1 LAISKL
7 NLEDFCNEVFSLFA
21 IHTDLDDY
29 RLAYFLNKH
38 LGINLFR
45 KTFDL
50 DFVNSKGSFSVFEY
64 IDQTS
69 FLKWS
74 LISNIYNYNFSA
86 KASNDDLF
94 VESNNLVQKVNL
106 LTEYK
111 NVNYLLKIENNESQV
126 DLEAIAKEI
135 KSIPQVITLYDI
147 NKDLKNKENLIFL

>member
-1 LAISKL
+1 MAISKL

-29 RLAYFLNKH
+29 RLAYFLNKY
-38 LGINLFR
+38 LGINLCR
-45 KTFDL
+45 KAFDL
-50 DFVNSKGSFSVFEY
+50 DFVNSKGSFSVFEH
-64 IDQTS
+64 IDKTN

-74 LISNIYNYNFSA
+74 LISNIYNYNFST

-111 NVNYLLKIENNESQV
+111 NVNYLLKIENNDNQV
-126 DLEAIAKEI
+126 DLEDVVKEI
-135 KSIPQVITLYDI
+135 KRIPQVITLYDI

>member
-1 LAISKL
+1 MAISKL

-21 IHTDLDDY
+21 IYTDLDDY

-74 LISNIYNYNFSA
+74 LISNIYNYNFST

>member
-1 LAISKL
+1 MAISKL

-21 IHTDLDDY
+21 IHTNLDDY

-45 KTFDL
+45 KKFDL
-50 DFVNSKGSFSVFEY
+50 DFINSKGSFSVFEY

-106 LTEYK
+106 LAEYK

-126 DLEAIAKEI
+126 NLEAIVKEI

>member
-1 LAISKL
+1 VAISKL

-74 LISNIYNYNFSA
+74 LISNIYNYNFST

-135 KSIPQVITLYDI
+135 KSISQVITLYDI

>member
-1 LAISKL
+1 MAISKL

-74 LISNIYNYNFSA
+74 LISNIYNYNFST

-111 NVNYLLKIENNESQV
+111 NVNYLLKIENNEGQV

>member
-1 LAISKL
+1 MAISKL

-74 LISNIYNYNFSA
+74 LISNIYNYNFST

-106 LTEYK
+106 LAEYK

-126 DLEAIAKEI
+126 NLEAIVKEI

>member
-1 LAISKL
+1 MAISKL

-64 IDQTS
+64 IDQTN

-106 LTEYK
+106 LAEYK

-135 KSIPQVITLYDI
+135 KSISQVITLYDI

>member
-1 LAISKL
+1 MAISKL

-74 LISNIYNYNFSA
+74 LISNIYNYNFST

-135 KSIPQVITLYDI
+135 KSISQVITLYDI
-147 NKDLKNKENLIFL
+147 NKDLKNKDNLIFL

>member
-1 LAISKL
+1 MAISKL

-21 IHTDLDDY
+21 IHTNLDDY

-74 LISNIYNYNFSA
+74 LISNIYNYNFST

-135 KSIPQVITLYDI
+135 KSISQVITLYDI

>member
-1 LAISKL
+1 MAISKL

-64 IDQTS
+64 IDQSS

-74 LISNIYNYNFSA
+74 LISNIYNYNFST

-126 DLEAIAKEI
+126 DLEAIVKEI

>member
-1 LAISKL
+1 MAISKL

-74 LISNIYNYNFSA
+74 LISNIYNYNFST

-135 KSIPQVITLYDI
+135 KSISQVITLYDI

>member
-1 LAISKL
+1 MAISKL

-45 KTFDL
+45 KVFDL

-64 IDQTS
+64 IDQTN

-94 VESNNLVQKVNL
+94 VESNSLVQKVNL
-106 LTEYK
+106 LAEYK

-126 DLEAIAKEI
+126 DLESIAKEI

>member
-1 LAISKL
+1 MGISRL

-29 RLAYFLNKH
+29 RLAYFLNKY
-38 LGINLFR
+38 LGINLSR
-45 KTFDL
+45 KAFDL

-74 LISNIYNYNFSA
+74 LISNIYNYNFST

-126 DLEAIAKEI
+126 DLEAIVKEI

>member
-1 LAISKL
+1 MAISKL

-106 LTEYK
+106 LAEYK

-135 KSIPQVITLYDI
+135 KSISQVITLYDI

>member
-1 LAISKL
+1 MTISKL
-7 NLEDFCNEVFSLFA
+7 NLEDFCNEVFSPFA

-74 LISNIYNYNFSA
+74 LISNIYNYNFSTE
-86 KASNDDLF
+86 ASNDDLF

-126 DLEAIAKEI
+126 DLEAIVKEI
-135 KSIPQVITLYDI
+135 KSISQVITLYDI

>member
-7 NLEDFCNEVFSLFA
+7 NLEDFCNDIFSLFA

-29 RLAYFLNKH
+29 RLAYFLNKY

-74 LISNIYNYNFSA
+74 LISNIYNYNFST

>member
-1 LAISKL
+1 MAISKL
-7 NLEDFCNEVFSLFA
+7 NLEDFCNDIFSLFA

-29 RLAYFLNKH
+29 RLAYFLNKC
-38 LGINLFR
+38 LGINLCR
-45 KTFDL
+45 KEFDL

-74 LISNIYNYNFSA
+74 LISNIYNYNFST

-126 DLEAIAKEI
+126 DLEAIVKEI

>member
-1 LAISKL
+1 MAISKL

-74 LISNIYNYNFSA
+74 LISNIYNYNFST

>member
-1 LAISKL
+1 MTISKL

-45 KTFDL
+45 KAFDL

-64 IDQTS
+64 IDQTN

-106 LTEYK
+106 LAEYK

-126 DLEAIAKEI
+126 DLEAIVKEI
-135 KSIPQVITLYDI
+135 KSISQVITLYDI

>member
-74 LISNIYNYNFSA
+74 LISNIYNYNFST

-135 KSIPQVITLYDI
+135 KSISQVITLYDI

>member
-1 LAISKL
+1 MAISKL

-74 LISNIYNYNFSA
+74 LISNIYNYNFST

-126 DLEAIAKEI
+126 DLEAIVKEI

>member
-1 LAISKL
+1 MTISKL

-74 LISNIYNYNFSA
+74 LISNIYNYNFST

>member
-1 LAISKL
+1 MAISKL

-86 KASNDDLF
+86 KVSNDDLF

-135 KSIPQVITLYDI
+135 KSISQVITLYDI

>member
-1 LAISKL
+1 VAISKL

-74 LISNIYNYNFSA
+74 LISNIYNYNFST